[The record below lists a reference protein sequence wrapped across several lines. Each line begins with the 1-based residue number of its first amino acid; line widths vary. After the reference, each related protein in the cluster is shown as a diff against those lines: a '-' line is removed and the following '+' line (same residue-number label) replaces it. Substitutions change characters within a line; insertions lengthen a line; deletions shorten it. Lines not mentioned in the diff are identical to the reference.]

1 MSAILATGIVGAL
14 LALVYHNRALP
25 SLNSALY
32 VFGILYL
39 ISIALMVA
47 KIIRFFVHPS
57 CNWQI
62 FRGQWALI
70 TAASAGIGLELADK
84 LAACGVNIIICSR
97 RAEVLKQITDRLEKT
112 YGIKAM
118 GFVADLS
125 VPGSIESIASRLP
138 APPSIVI
145 ANGGGLASGGFKPFT
160 EWRSEEVR
168 AAQQLT
174 SGHVYELVRVFLP
187 GMLAKRS
194 GAQEETGDE
203 CWTDVYSAGRI
214 LLVGS
219 FSARFPQYIIPY
231 AADKAR
237 LRAFALGLHE
247 ELRVRL
253 HSSLPQS

>member
-1 MSAILATGIVGAL
+1 MISTLLSAGIVGAA
-14 LALVYHNRALP
+14 LALLYHNRTLP

-32 VFGILYL
+32 VLGTLYF
-39 ISIALMVA
+39 ISIALVMA
-47 KIIRFFVHPS
+47 KIIRFFAHPS
-57 CNWQI
+57 CSWRA

-97 RAEVLKQITDRLEKT
+97 RAEVLKEITDRLEKT
-112 YGIKAM
+112 YGIKAV
-118 GFVADLS
+118 GFVADLT
-125 VPGSIESIASRLP
+125 VPGSIEAIASRFP

-174 SGHVYELVRVFLP
+174 SGHVYELVRLFLP

-194 GAQEETGDE
+194 GA
-203 CWTDVYSAGRI
+203 
-214 LLVGS
+214 
-219 FSARFPQYIIPY
+219 
-231 AADKAR
+231 
-237 LRAFALGLHE
+237 
-247 ELRVRL
+247 
-253 HSSLPQS
+253 